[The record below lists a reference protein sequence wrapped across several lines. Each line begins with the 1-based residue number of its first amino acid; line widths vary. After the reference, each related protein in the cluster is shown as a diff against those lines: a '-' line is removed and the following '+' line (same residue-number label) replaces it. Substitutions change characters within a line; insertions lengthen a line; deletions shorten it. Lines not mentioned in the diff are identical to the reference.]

1 MESKES
7 LSGGCCSS
15 QGRLDRL
22 WGWTGVSLSNLGTR
36 QWLELQWKQSKWCWL
51 VAERRCWAPAVGSA
65 LALSTGP
72 AASRMAQLSQAPGE
86 GIISTAHK
94 RIAGFGICFEA
105 LAARLSKEA

>member
-1 MESKES
+1 M
-7 LSGGCCSS
+7 
-15 QGRLDRL
+15 
-22 WGWTGVSLSNLGTR
+22 
-36 QWLELQWKQSKWCWL
+36 
-51 VAERRCWAPAVGSA
+51 GSA